1 MNKSSAR
8 PILGRLLLSVSIVL
22 AASFSL
28 GQSAFAQSVLINE
41 VDADQAG
48 TDSAEF
54 VELFD
59 GGTGNTDLTGLVLV
73 LFNGNG
79 DASYQAFDLD
89 GQSTDGAGYFVLCG
103 DAANVANC
111 DLDVSPNTNL
121 VQNGADAVALYTADG
136 TNFPNGTPVTATN
149 LIDAI
154 VYDTDDSDDAG
165 LLVLLNAGQPQVN
178 ERGGGDGTG
187 HSNQR
192 CANGSGGA
200 RNTSTYT
207 QASPTPGAANACGAP
222 EPADIIINE
231 VDADQAG
238 TDNAE
243 FVELYDGGVG
253 NSDLS
258 GMVLVLFNGSDD
270 ASYLSFDL
278 DGQTTDGAGYF
289 VLCGDAAIVA
299 NCNLDVS
306 PNTNLIQNGADA
318 VALLV
323 GDAADFPNDTPV
335 TTANL
340 LDALVYDTDDGDDAG
355 LLVLLNAG
363 QPQVNERGGGDGT
376 GHSNQRCANGSGGA
390 RNTDTYLQFAPT
402 PGAANICAPPVES
415 PMIIN
420 EVDADQAG
428 TDNAEFVELFDGGT
442 GNTDLT
448 GLVLVLFNG
457 NGDASYQ
464 AFDLDGRST
473 DGAGYF
479 VLCGDAGNVANC
491 DMDVSPNTNLV
502 QNGADAV
509 ALYVGDA
516 SSFPNG
522 TPVTTA
528 SLIDA
533 IVYDTDDGDDA
544 GLLVLLNAGQPQ
556 INERGGGDGTGH
568 SNQRCA
574 NGSGG
579 ARNTDT
585 YAQFSPTPGAE
596 NICEIPVVGPFEIFE
611 IQGSGAASSFA
622 SQKVLTENNI
632 VTALA
637 PNGFFMQTP
646 ESRSD
651 NDVDTSDGIFV
662 FTGGAPMYDAVQFV
676 AVGDMVDVTG
686 NVVEFFGF
694 TEFSNNPTVV
704 FRNSGMT
711 LPAAVQ
717 FDASTPSPDP
727 MSPSCAIEFE
737 CYEGMLV
744 EIANGTVTGPN
755 QRFNSDPVA
764 EVHITAAPDRT
775 FREIGIEYP
784 GLPDL
789 PVWDGNPEVFELDP
803 DKLGLPNQI
812 IPAGSSFSA
821 SGVVGFE
828 FGGYEFWPTELT
840 VTAAVI
846 PQGVRARQRVEFTIG
861 SLNMFRFFDDVDD
874 PADTSVPGRTR
885 DDAVISTAE
894 YGRRRAKFADYI
906 LNVLDAPD
914 ILAVQEVEKLGVL
927 ETLAGDITDI
937 EPSVVYSAYLV
948 EGNDIGTIDVGFLV
962 RDTVAVDAITQLGKD
977 EILIFDNSLLNDRPP
992 LLLEG
997 RSVNEGADYPITVM
1011 VVHNRS
1017 LGGIDSSSRG
1027 PRVRAK
1033 RLAQAQSIAAKVQA
1047 MQTDNPDVRL
1057 VIIGDFNAFEFTDG
1071 YVDAV
1076 GQIAGNFDPDDN
1088 LLSGDDLVDP
1098 DLINQVLSVSPDERY
1113 SFIFR
1118 GNAQALDHALTS
1130 MALDNSL
1137 RGLEYG
1143 RGNADAAVD
1152 LINDGDTV
1160 LRASDHDGL
1169 VLFLTKD
1176 IDNDGVNDDADV
1188 CPGTM
1193 IPEMPSERLGVNRF
1207 ALTDGDFMFD
1217 TTASSGVGPRR
1228 SYSTE
1233 DTAGCSCTQIVG
1245 AQGLG
1250 RGHTKFGCS
1259 IEVMD
1264 DWVQLVQ

>member
-1 MNKSSAR
+1 
-8 PILGRLLLSVSIVL
+8 
-22 AASFSL
+22 
-28 GQSAFAQSVLINE
+28 VLINE

-79 DASYQAFDLD
+79 DTSYQAFDLD
-89 GQSTDGAGYFVLCG
+89 GFTTSGSGYFVLCG
-103 DAANVANC
+103 DAGNVANC
-111 DLDVSPNTNL
+111 DLDVSPDTNL
-121 VQNGADAVALYTADG
+121 VQNGADAVALFVGDAV
-136 TNFPNGTPVTATN
+136 NFPNGTPVTTTN

-154 VYDTDDSDDAG
+154 
-165 LLVLLNAGQPQVN
+165 
-178 ERGGGDGTG
+178 
-187 HSNQR
+187 
-192 CANGSGGA
+192 
-200 RNTSTYT
+200 
-207 QASPTPGAANACGAP
+207 
-222 EPADIIINE
+222 
-231 VDADQAG
+231 
-238 TDNAE
+238 
-243 FVELYDGGVG
+243 
-253 NSDLS
+253 
-258 GMVLVLFNGSDD
+258 
-270 ASYLSFDL
+270 
-278 DGQTTDGAGYF
+278 
-289 VLCGDAAIVA
+289 
-299 NCNLDVS
+299 
-306 PNTNLIQNGADA
+306 
-318 VALLV
+318 
-323 GDAADFPNDTPV
+323 
-335 TTANL
+335 
-340 LDALVYDTDDGDDAG
+340 VYDTDDGDDAG

-390 RNTDTYLQFAPT
+390 RNTSTYTQAAPT
-402 PGAANICAPPVES
+402 PGATNACGTPEPADI
-415 PMIIN
+415 IIN

-428 TDNAEFVELFDGGT
+428 TDSAEFVELYDGGVGNSDLTGLVLVLFNGSDDASYLSFDLDGHSTDGSGYFVLCANAATVANCDLDVSPDTNLVQNGADAVALLTGDAADFPNDTAVTTTNLLDAIVYDTDDGDDAGLLVLLNAGQPQVNERDGGDGTGHSNQRCANGSGGARNTDTYAQFAPTPGAANICVPPVESPVMINEVDADQAGTDSAEFVELFDGGT

-457 NGDASYQ
+457 NGDTSYQ
-464 AFDLDGRST
+464 AFDLDGFTTS
-473 DGAGYF
+473 GSGYF

-491 DMDVSPNTNLV
+491 DLDVSPNTNLV

-509 ALYVGDA
+509 ALYVDDA

-522 TPVTTA
+522 TTVTTA

-556 INERGGGDGTGH
+556 VNERGGGDGTGH
-568 SNQRCA
+568 SNQRCP

-579 ARNTDT
+579 DRNTDT
-585 YAQFSPTPGAE
+585 YAQFAPTPGAE

-611 IQGSGAASSFA
+611 IQGSGPASPFA

-632 VTALA
+632 VTAVA

-646 ESRSD
+646 ELRSD
-651 NDVDTSDGIFV
+651 ADVNTSDGIFV
-662 FTGGAPMYDAVQFV
+662 FTGGAPIYAPDDPVL
-676 AVGDMVDVTG
+676 VGDMIDVTG
-686 NVVEFFGF
+686 NVVEFFDF
-694 TEFSNNPTVV
+694 TEFTSDPVVTFKGPNFDLPT
-704 FRNSGMT
+704 
-711 LPAAVQ
+711 AVT

-744 EIANGTVTGPN
+744 EIENGAVTGPN
-755 QRFNSDPVA
+755 QRFNSDPIA

-775 FREIGIEYP
+775 FRETGIEYP

-821 SGVVGFE
+821 SGVLGFE

-840 VTAAVI
+840 FSAAVL
-846 PQGVRARQRVEFTIG
+846 PQSVRARQRAEFTIG
-861 SLNMFRFFDDVDD
+861 SLNMFRLFDDVDD
-874 PADTSVPGRTR
+874 PEDTSVPGRTR
-885 DDAVISTAE
+885 NDSVRPTAE
-894 YGRRRAKFADYI
+894 YERRRAKFADYI

-914 ILAVQEVEKLGVL
+914 ILAVQEAEKLEVL
-927 ETLAGDITDI
+927 ETLAADIAGIDS
-937 EPSVVYSAYLV
+937 SVVYSAFLV

-962 RDTVAVDAITQLGKD
+962 RDTMAVDAITQLGKD
-977 EILIFDNSLLNDRPP
+977 EILEFDNSLLNDRPP

-997 RSVNEGADYPITVM
+997 RLVNEGADYPVAVM

-1017 LGGIDSSSRG
+1017 LGGIDTSSG

-1057 VIIGDFNAFEFTDG
+1057 VIVGDFNAFEFTDG
-1071 YVDAV
+1071 YVDVV
-1076 GQIAGNFDPDDN
+1076 GQIAGNFNPDDN
-1088 LLSGDDLVDP
+1088 LLFGDDLVDP
-1098 DLINQVLSVSPDERY
+1098 DLINQVLSIPQDERY

-1118 GNAQALDHALTS
+1118 GNAQVLDHALTS
-1130 MALDNSL
+1130 MALDASV
-1137 RGLEYG
+1137 RGFQYG

-1152 LINDGDTV
+1152 LINVDDTV

-1176 IDNDGVNDDADV
+1176 LDSDGVNDDADV
-1188 CPGTM
+1188 CPSTV
-1193 IPEMPSERLGVNRF
+1193 IPETLSEGLGVNRF
-1207 ALTDGDFMFD
+1207 ALTDAGFDFD
-1217 TTASSGVGPRR
+1217 TTPSSGKGPRR

-1233 DTAGCSCTQIVG
+1233 DTAGCSCTQIVA

-1250 RGHTKFGCS
+1250 KGHTKFGCS

-1264 DWVQLVQ
+1264 DWVQLMQ